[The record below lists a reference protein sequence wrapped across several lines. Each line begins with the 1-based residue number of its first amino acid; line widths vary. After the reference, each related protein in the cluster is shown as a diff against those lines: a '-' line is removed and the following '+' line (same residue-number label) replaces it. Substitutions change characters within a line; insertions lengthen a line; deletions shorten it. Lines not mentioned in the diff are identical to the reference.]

1 MIFVPWNT
9 TRVSTLWPRKSV
21 EPPRCRAHGHLLVR
35 TVLVECYRDGSTS
48 RCTSE
53 ESGRL
58 LSMHTGVMI
67 IDGTHLISELSRR
80 FSMSLR
86 VRGVYTMILLLRP
99 SMHIRTEPSLS
110 ASKSGTVSK
119 DQFHTPSM
127 LHDYSLTL
135 QEREH

>member
-1 MIFVPWNT
+1 
-9 TRVSTLWPRKSV
+9 
-21 EPPRCRAHGHLLVR
+21 
-35 TVLVECYRDGSTS
+35 
-48 RCTSE
+48 
-53 ESGRL
+53 
-58 LSMHTGVMI
+58 
-67 IDGTHLISELSRR
+67 
-80 FSMSLR
+80 MSLR

-119 DQFHTPSM
+119 DQFHTSSM

>member
-9 TRVSTLWPRKSV
+9 TRVSTLWPGKSV

-67 IDGTHLISELSRR
+67 ILRWH
-80 FSMSLR
+80 SLD
-86 VRGVYTMILLLRP
+86 
-99 SMHIRTEPSLS
+99 
-110 ASKSGTVSK
+110 K
-119 DQFHTPSM
+119 
-127 LHDYSLTL
+127 
-135 QEREH
+135 